1 MTSGLTKWCKR
12 LSVPGL
18 LLALMLIVSA
28 CGSKEVP
35 AGQGASPTS
44 AGAGATGAG
53 VQPSPGTSG
62 SDSMAAAAKTIKDA
76 MGEIAIPV
84 KPSRVV
90 VLDNAALDN
99 LLALGVKPIGAAS
112 VASLNE
118 PFPAYLKGTDGIA
131 NIGTIAQPNLETIA
145 KLAPD
150 LILGTK
156 VEQEAVYDKL
166 KKIAPTVFIENVG
179 VQWKDNLKLHAE
191 AVGKTEEA
199 DKLLKQY
206 EQRVEKFKKDRGTKP
221 SRVALLRP
229 RQDHVRVYLPETFSG
244 AIASEAGLTR
254 PAAQNVKGKQHLSVT
269 EEQIADL
276 DADVILWFGRESELA
291 YFNDKIRKNPI
302 WGTLQAVK
310 ANQVHQVSPETWLSG
325 HGIQSVNLMLDDL
338 TRILAP

>member
-1 MTSGLTKWCKR
+1 MTSVLTKRHIKR
-12 LSVPGL
+12 SASGFL
-18 LLALMLIVSA
+18 LILLLIVSA
-28 CGSKEVP
+28 CGSKDEP

-44 AGAGATGAG
+44 AASATIGQPSAGA
-53 VQPSPGTSG
+53 SG
-62 SDSMAAAAKTIKDA
+62 SASTAATKKIKDA
-76 MGEIAIPV
+76 MGEIAIPAE
-84 KPSRVV
+84 PSRIV

-112 VASLNE
+112 VAALNE
-118 PFPAYLKGTDGIA
+118 PFPSYLKGTEGIA

-145 KLAPD
+145 KLNPD
-150 LILGTK
+150 LIIGTK

-206 EQRVEKFKKDRGTKP
+206 EQRVEKFKKERGTKP
-221 SRVALLRP
+221 SQVALLRP

-254 PAAQNVKGKQHLSVT
+254 PAAQNVKGKQHLSIT

-276 DADVILWFGRESELA
+276 DADVILWFGRENELA
-291 YFNDKIRKNPI
+291 YFRDKIRGNPI
-302 WGTLQAVK
+302 WGTLKAVK
-310 ANQVHQVSPETWLSG
+310 SNQVHQVSSDTWLSG

-338 TRILAP
+338 IRIMAP